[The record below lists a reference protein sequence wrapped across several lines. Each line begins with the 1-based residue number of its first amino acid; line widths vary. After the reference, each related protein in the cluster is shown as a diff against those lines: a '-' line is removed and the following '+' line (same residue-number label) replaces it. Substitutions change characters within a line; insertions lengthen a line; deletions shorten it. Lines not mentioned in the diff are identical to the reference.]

1 MAAVLQFL
9 GGNVT
14 WIAFAGNMKNL
25 ERFAMNPFSNP
36 IFVHFYVADT
46 FCGEIVGP
54 VHARLVIIVNFCGY
68 CGIRKW
74 LTRL

>member
-36 IFVHFYVADT
+36 IFAHFYVADT

-54 VHARLVIIVNFCGY
+54 VDTQLVIIGDLR
-68 CGIRKW
+68 G
-74 LTRL
+74 